1 MAYGD
6 SFHIE
11 QAVSDKPN
19 DMVLLHAHQNHE
31 LYYLVSGQRR
41 YFIGHTIFDVYP
53 GNLVIIPRTELHR
66 TTSPGTKGYD
76 RYVIYFSDKEMG
88 DLIDAVGAEA
98 YGKFLQVTC
107 LQLPPAIAQ
116 QVKQEMEALMQERML
131 KRAYADAFAVQHLRN
146 ILLAA
151 LRHGTPREP
160 CTGETADKIQE
171 VARYISQNYSR
182 ELTLSEAAAM
192 AYMEET
198 YFSKQFKKLTGFG
211 FREYLTQTR
220 IRAAEQLLQTT
231 ALSVS
236 AIAEQCG
243 FSGGNYFGDAFR
255 RCTGLSPRQYRENY
269 R

>member
-11 QAVSDKPN
+11 QAVSEKPN
-19 DMVLLHAHQNHE
+19 DMVLLHAHQAHE
-31 LYYLVSGQRR
+31 LYFLVSGQRR

-66 TTSPGTKGYD
+66 TTSPGVKDYD
-76 RYVIYFSDKEMG
+76 RYVLYFSDKEVG
-88 DLIDAVGAEA
+88 DLIEAVGQDA
-98 YGKFLQVTC
+98 YDELIRASC
-107 LQLPPAIAQ
+107 LQLPSEIAR
-116 QVKQEMEALMQERML
+116 QVQQEMEQLMQERTIQ
-131 KRAYADAFAVQHLRN
+131 RPYAQAFAYQHLRA

-151 LRHGTPREP
+151 LRYGKPRPP

-171 VARYISQNYSR
+171 VARYISQNYQR
-182 ELTLSEAAAM
+182 ELTLKDAADM
-192 AYMEET
+192 AFMEET

-231 ALSVS
+231 GLSVT

-255 RCTGLSPRQYRENY
+255 RCTGMSPRAYREQYR
-269 R
+269 